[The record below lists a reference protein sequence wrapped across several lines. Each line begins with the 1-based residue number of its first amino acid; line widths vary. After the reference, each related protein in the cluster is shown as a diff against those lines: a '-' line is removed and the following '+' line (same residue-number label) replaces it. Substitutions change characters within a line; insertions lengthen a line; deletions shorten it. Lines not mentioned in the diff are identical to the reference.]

1 MSAMKLM
8 AAVWVGIALAPAA
21 AQAEASKIVFA
32 TASPPNSAL
41 SEQVFKPW
49 GARVNAAAADSLDIE
64 IREGTSI
71 VNLTNY
77 YDRVM
82 NDVVQIVFGMQGL
95 IGGRFPLSA
104 AAGLPYVA
112 DDGVSASVAFWRL
125 YKSGMLEAEY
135 KELKPVMLAVL
146 PQSRL
151 HLNRV
156 PKTIEDTAGMKLI
169 TSGKE
174 RSEVVSRL
182 GYAPITGSSADMYPM
197 LQRHVADGIVSAWPA
212 FETFKL
218 AEVTAYHLDVPLG
231 GSTSIV
237 FMSGKRF
244 AALPEAAQKAIDDNT
259 DEAQS
264 RQFGT
269 VWEQMAT
276 DARNSAQKSPG
287 HVFAKLPPETAE
299 KWRRTAEPVL
309 QDWARAQP
317 GGEAVLAKFRAILA
331 DVQAGK

>member
-1 MSAMKLM
+1 MSASKLIAIV
-8 AAVWVGIALAPAA
+8 AASLALTPGTAPAEPA
-21 AQAEASKIVFA
+21 KIIFA
-32 TASPPNSAL
+32 TANPPNSAL
-41 SEQVFKPW
+41 VEHVFKPW
-49 GARVNAAAADSLDIE
+49 VARVNAASPDTIDIE

-71 VNLTNY
+71 ANLTNY

-112 DDGVSASVAFWRL
+112 DDGVTASVAFWRL
-125 YKSGMLEAEY
+125 YKSGMLDAEY

-156 PKTIEDTAGMKLI
+156 PKTIEETAGMKLI
-169 TSGKE
+169 ASGKE

-237 FMSGKRF
+237 FLSAKRF
-244 AALPEAAQKAIDDNT
+244 AALPEAAQKTIDANSN
-259 DEAQS
+259 EAQS
-264 RQFGT
+264 RQFGV

-276 DARNSAQKSPG
+276 DARNSAQKAPG
-287 HVFAKLPPETAE
+287 HVFAKLPPDTAE
-299 KWRRTAEPVL
+299 KWRRAAEPVL

-317 GGEAVLAKFRAILA
+317 GGEAVLAKFRTLLA
-331 DVQAGK
+331 EVQAGK